1 MTMAISKSNY
11 NTNKKQSLKNLSLLK
26 LQPVRKNL
34 CNFEPLLLCHFTTK
48 SYLYKMVLVTG
59 GTGLVGAHLLLHL
72 IENGQTVRA
81 IYRNQT
87 NIQKTKSV
95 FELYKKADLFDKID
109 WLEAD
114 ILDVPSLETAFI
126 DIEYV
131 YHCAALISFDPK
143 DEEALRKTNIEGTA
157 NMVNFSIA
165 KSIKKFCFISSIAAL
180 GDLAPHETYITEETD
195 WNPEKP
201 HSDYAISK
209 YGAEMEVWR
218 GLQEGL
224 DVIIINP
231 GVILGPIPK
240 TKKHEQGSGEI
251 YQRVANGLSFY
262 TLGSTG
268 FITINDVVKITFE
281 LMKSDI
287 KNERFTLIADNIIF
301 RDLLNTI
308 ADTLKVKRPSIH
320 VKPLFM
326 NFLWIADLLLSTIFF
341 QKRRITKAT
350 AKASYSTNL
359 YSNEKIKTALGTV
372 FLDVHQYIKDVSKL

>member
-1 MTMAISKSNY
+1 
-11 NTNKKQSLKNLSLLK
+11 
-26 LQPVRKNL
+26 
-34 CNFEPLLLCHFTTK
+34 
-48 SYLYKMVLVTG
+48 MVLVTG

-72 IENGQTVRA
+72 IENGESVRA
-81 IYRNQT
+81 IYKTQN

-95 FELYKKADLFDKID
+95 FELYKKVDLFEKIE

-114 ILDVPSLETAFI
+114 ILDVPSLETAFSGI
-126 DIEYV
+126 DYV

-143 DEEALRKTNIEGTA
+143 DEELLRKTNIEGTA

-165 KSIKKFCFISSIAAL
+165 KDVKKFCFISSIAAL
-180 GDLAPHETYITEETD
+180 GDLAAHETYITEETD

-224 DVIIINP
+224 DVIILNP

-240 TKKHEQGSGEI
+240 NKTHIQGSAEL
-251 YQRVANGLSFY
+251 YAKVANGLSFY

-268 FITINDVVKITFE
+268 FVTITDVIKIADV

-287 KNERFTLIADNIIF
+287 KNERFTLIADNIVFKDI
-301 RDLLNTI
+301 LNTI
-308 ADTLKVKRPSIH
+308 ADALKVKRPTIH
-320 VKPLFM
+320 ATPLFM
-326 NFLWIADLLLSTIFF
+326 NFLWIADGFFSTLFF
-341 QKRRITKAT
+341 QKRRLTKAT
-350 AKASYSTNL
+350 AKASYSSNL
-359 YSNEKIKTALGTV
+359 YSNEKIKTALGGTV
-372 FLDVHQYIKDVSKL
+372 FQDVHAYIKDVSRL

>member
-1 MTMAISKSNY
+1 
-11 NTNKKQSLKNLSLLK
+11 
-26 LQPVRKNL
+26 
-34 CNFEPLLLCHFTTK
+34 
-48 SYLYKMVLVTG
+48 MVLITG

-72 IENGQTVRA
+72 IENGENVRA
-81 IYRNQT
+81 IYRTQN

-95 FELYKKADLFDKID
+95 FELYKKVDLFEKIE

-114 ILDVPSLETAFI
+114 ILDVPSLETAFSGI
-126 DIEYV
+126 DYV

-143 DEEALRKTNIEGTA
+143 DEELLRKTNIEGTA

-165 KSIKKFCFISSIAAL
+165 KNIKKFCFISSIAAL
-180 GDLAPHETYITEETD
+180 GDLAAHETYITEETD

-224 DVIIINP
+224 DVIILNP

-240 TKKHEQGSGEI
+240 NKTHIQGSAEL
-251 YQRVANGLSFY
+251 YAKVANGLSFY

-268 FITINDVVKITFE
+268 FVTITDVIKIADT

-287 KNERFTLIADNIIF
+287 KNERFTLIADNIVFKDIL
-301 RDLLNTI
+301 DTI
-308 ADTLKVKRPSIH
+308 ADALKVKRPTVH
-320 VKPLFM
+320 ATPLFM
-326 NFLWIADLLLSTIFF
+326 NFLWVVDGIFSTLFF
-341 QKRRITKAT
+341 QKRRLTKAT
-350 AKASYSTNL
+350 AKASYSSNL
-359 YSNEKIKTALGTV
+359 YSNEKIKTALGGTV
-372 FLDVHQYIKDVSKL
+372 FQDVHAYIKDVSRL